1 MLMRRLKRVVAASF
15 VVFAVSPAAQARPE
29 AAKAVVLPLTFE
41 GQLVPADREVL
52 RQRLMLGLQAT
63 GLRVTT
69 DEDIQRALGTRTG
82 PCQQTCRKEVASKLQ
97 ARYVV
102 GGKVKGQHSNFKI
115 SLWLADGYSGDSLAE
130 VPRRCDLCGIMEL
143 ASTMELAASAL
154 HAKLQSLAQKPA
166 RVEVVT
172 DPAGAEIYVDDD
184 KVGLAPRT
192 LELAPGDHVI
202 TARAPD
208 HRPKGRRVTA
218 VAGVH
223 ERVELDL
230 ERNVWNLWRKRIGW
244 ISLVTGAAAAT
255 MGGVLV
261 GLHGDG
267 TDCSQGQAFE
277 QVCNSTHNTAAIGW
291 TSVGVGVA
299 AVGVGV
305 YLLLTGNE
313 PAEQPVALI
322 PEGPGFSIRG
332 RF

>member
-1 MLMRRLKRVVAASF
+1 MIRLPRAIAASL
-15 VVFAVSPAAQARPE
+15 VLFAVSPTAQAGTE
-29 AAKAVVLPLTFE
+29 VAKAAVLPLTFE

-52 RQRLMLGLQAT
+52 RQRLMLGLRAT
-63 GLRVTT
+63 GLHVTT
-69 DEDIQRALGTRTG
+69 DEQVEGALAGHTG
-82 PCQQTCRKEVASKLQ
+82 PCGQTCRQKVAAQLQ
-97 ARYVV
+97 ARYLV
-102 GGKVKGQHSNFKI
+102 GGKVKGQHSNFEI

-130 VPRRCDLCGIMEL
+130 VPRRCDICGIMEL

-154 HAKLQSLAQKPA
+154 HAKLKALTKKPA
-166 RVEVVT
+166 RFEVVT

-184 KVGLAPRT
+184 KVGPAPRT
-192 LELAPGDHVI
+192 LELAAGDHVI

-208 HRPKGRRVTA
+208 HRPKSRRVTA
-218 VAGVH
+218 VAGVN
-223 ERVELDL
+223 ERIDLDL

-244 ISLVTGAAAAT
+244 ISLVAGAAAAT

-277 QVCNSTHNTAAIGW
+277 QVCNSKHNTAPIGW

-305 YLLLTGNE
+305 YLLLTGSE